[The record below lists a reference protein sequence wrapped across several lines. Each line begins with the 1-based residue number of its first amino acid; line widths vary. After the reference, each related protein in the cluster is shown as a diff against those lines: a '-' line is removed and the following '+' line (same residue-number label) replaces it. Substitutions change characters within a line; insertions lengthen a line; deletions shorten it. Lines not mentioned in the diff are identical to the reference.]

1 MYNTL
6 IVQAKS
12 GSDIKET
19 CQDLCQLAQVLK
31 KTVSVTF
38 NGIRISATVRSIPGD
53 MVDYYY
59 ARVMRNPSLRLI
71 G

>member
-1 MYNTL
+1 MYNSL

-12 GSDIKET
+12 GSDIEET

-38 NGIRISATVRSIPGD
+38 NGIRISATVRSIPED
-53 MVDYYY
+53 IVDYYIGKIEQ
-59 ARVMRNPSLRLI
+59 NPHLQLR